1 MGEPESGHVGGAEEL
16 KCPRKHTN
24 CHPLDLIASGDDFTC
39 CGARDPSD
47 VSLFPY
53 CVCVVG
59 HYQDARWYYNE
70 TQLLNMVS
78 VITRSLA
85 SVRE

>member
-1 MGEPESGHVGGAEEL
+1 MDKPESGDVGGAEEL
-16 KCPRKHTN
+16 TCPLKKTN
-24 CHPLDLIASGDDFTC
+24 CHPLDVIASGDDFTC
-39 CGARDPSD
+39 CGAREAST

-59 HYQDARWYYNE
+59 HCQDARWYYSE

-78 VITRSLA
+78 VVSRSLA
-85 SVRE
+85 SVKD